1 LYPNDAQ
8 PEHGVFVE
16 QRLRRLLAT
25 GEVTAEVMAPV
36 PWFPWMSARF
46 GKYAAFARVPPE
58 ETRHGVRVSH
68 PRVPVIPK
76 VGMTLAPYLMAA
88 ALRGPV
94 RRALERMPFDA
105 IDAHYLYPDGV
116 AAAMLADRFRKPFV
130 LTARGSDVNVIARY
144 AAPRRLIKWAIGRAE
159 RVVTVSRA
167 LRDALV
173 EIGVDEAHV
182 EVLPNGVDL
191 ELFTPAGRSAAEP
204 AAQRRL
210 LAVAHLKPGKG
221 LHAVIDALRGL
232 PNCTL
237 DLAGDGPLRRPLEEH
252 ARALGVEGRVR
263 FLGSVPH
270 ARLAEHYR
278 AADALILASEREGMP
293 NVVLEALACGTP
305 VIATRVG
312 GVPEIMTDP
321 VAGVLIESGSASAV
335 ADGVRALLAEPRD
348 PRRVREF
355 ALRFGWEHA
364 TQGQLAIFREI
375 AARGAGGEARTAL
388 MGNGSSR

>member
-1 LYPNDAQ
+1 
-8 PEHGVFVE
+8 VFVE
-16 QRLRRLLAT
+16 QRLRHLLDT

-36 PWFPWMSARF
+36 PWFPSASPRF

-58 ETRHGVRVSH
+58 ELRHGVRVSH

-76 VGMTLAPYLMAA
+76 VGMTIAPYLMAA

-94 RRALERMPFDA
+94 RRALERTPFDV

-116 AAAMLADRFRKPFV
+116 AAAMLARRFRKPFV

-144 AAPRRLIKWAIGRAE
+144 AVPRSLIKWAIRRAG
-159 RVVTVSRA
+159 RVVTVSEA
-167 LRDALV
+167 LRDELV
-173 EIGVDEAHV
+173 KLGVDGTGI

-191 ELFTPAGRSAAEP
+191 ELFTSAGRAPPDP

-210 LAVAHLKPGKG
+210 LVVGHLKPGKG
-221 LHAVIDALRGL
+221 HYSAIDALREL
-232 PNCTL
+232 PDCTL
-237 DLAGDGPLRRPLEEH
+237 QVAGDGPLRGPLEEH
-252 ARALGVEGRVR
+252 ARALRVDGRVR

-305 VIATRVG
+305 VVATRVG
-312 GVPEIMTDP
+312 GVPEIVTDP
-321 VAGVLIESGSASAV
+321 VAGVLLESGSAEAV
-335 ADGVRALLAEPRD
+335 AAGVRELLTHPRD
-348 PRRVREF
+348 ARRVREF
-355 ALRFGWEHA
+355 ALRFDWNRA
-364 TQGQLAIFREI
+364 TQGQLAIFRALAGRAERGVESR
-375 AARGAGGEARTAL
+375 AAL
-388 MGNGSSR
+388 PGSG